1 MKCCDDAPV
10 VQKVCYTASGML
22 QGPNDLDFPFV
33 LKIRWLGRLGI
44 VGIDSR
50 RTLNIV
56 LHDMEETLQYIAQFS
71 KYLSGQSNIF
81 ICPLSKK

>member
-1 MKCCDDAPV
+1 MT
-10 VQKVCYTASGML
+10 QIS
-22 QGPNDLDFPFV
+22 PFFEDHMA
-33 LKIRWLGRLGI
+33 REAGDR
-44 VGIDSR
+44 GIDSK

-81 ICPLSKK
+81 IFPLSKK